1 MMNKNTMYVH
11 THIYIYI
18 QANALL
24 WIQIPK
30 FPEIEQFIRD
40 SVRQL
45 GGDVFPKLNWSS
57 PRASLSHTL
66 SLITR
71 CLLVAMIHRMQHGS
85 QRLNH

>member
-11 THIYIYI
+11 THIVHIL
-18 QANALL
+18 QTNALL

-66 SLITR
+66 FLMTR
-71 CLLVAMIHRMQHGS
+71 CLWVAMIHS
-85 QRLNH
+85 